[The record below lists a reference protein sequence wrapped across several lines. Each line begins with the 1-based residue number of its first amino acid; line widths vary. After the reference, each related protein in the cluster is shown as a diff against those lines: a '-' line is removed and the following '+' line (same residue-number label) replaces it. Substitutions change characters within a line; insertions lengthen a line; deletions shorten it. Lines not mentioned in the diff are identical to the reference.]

1 MWTKWFM
8 WNKRKTLKTKQEVLL
23 VLCFWLTENVHT
35 KEIDRNSFIL
45 QLFLHLQKT
54 KRTKGIFQVS
64 CLWFLWS
71 SWSKINDGCWVTLS
85 NNTSIHESRPT
96 INTREQKISD
106 SCDSRSTQLGFIPD
120 LKCQFL
126 WSEQI
131 ITDNKRLLYLK
142 DADRPHK
149 KES

>member
-64 CLWFLWS
+64 CLCFLWS

-96 INTREQKISD
+96 INTREQKIFW
-106 SCDSRSTQLGFIPD
+106 QLWLSLHTAGVYSGFEMPIP
-120 LKCQFL
+120 L
-126 WSEQI
+126 I
-131 ITDNKRLLYLK
+131 RADNNR
-142 DADRPHK
+142 
-149 KES
+149 